1 MHPITPHSDSAHEK
15 SMLSRELLYEF
26 EKGLNPQKPAE
37 SKIPARIVGYGEISA
52 IFEIEADKNYV
63 YKRLPLFDSLAAAEH
78 YQKMYLDYCSLLVKA
93 GLCLPDHDTRVV
105 AVPGRPAALYIAQKK
120 LPDANF
126 GHKLIHHLDDGS
138 SLELIE
144 HAVREIVKIWTFN
157 SANKP
162 EIELAIDGQ
171 LSNWVRDPENNQ
183 TLCYID
189 TSTPLFCK
197 QGVEQQNPELLL
209 KSAPGF
215 LRWLIRLFFLQD
227 VMTRYYIP
235 RLVFMDLVANLHK
248 EQKPELIEPAIECVN
263 AHLPHDQKP
272 LTRTGVDKY
281 YREDKLIWIVFL
293 GLRRLDRFFTT
304 RLLWNRYE
312 FILPGKINR

>member
-1 MHPITPHSDSAHEK
+1 MHPMTPREK
-15 SMLSRELLYEF
+15 FILSRELLYEF

-52 IFEIEADKNYV
+52 IFEIEGDKNHV
-63 YKRLPLFDSLAAAEH
+63 YKRLPLFDSLTAARQ
-78 YQKMYLDYCSLLVKA
+78 YQQMYRDYCGLLVKA
-93 GLCLPDHDTRVV
+93 GLCLPAHDTQIV
-105 AVPGRPAALYIAQKK
+105 AVPERPTALYIAQRK

-126 GHKLIHHLDDGS
+126 GHRLIHRLDDGS
-138 SLELIE
+138 SLDLIE
-144 HAVREIVKIWTFN
+144 HAIREIVKIWQFN

-162 EIELAIDGQ
+162 AIELAIDGQ

-183 TLCYID
+183 SLSYID
-189 TSTPLFCK
+189 TSTPLFRK

-215 LRWLIRLFFLQD
+215 LRWIIRRFFLQD
-227 VMTRYYIP
+227 VMTRYYLP

-248 EQKPELIEPAIECVN
+248 EQKAELIEPAIEYVN
-263 AHLPHDQKP
+263 AHLVPDKTP
-272 LTRTGVDKY
+272 LTKTEIDKY

-304 RLLWNRYE
+304 RLLRQRYE
-312 FILPGKINR
+312 FILPGKIKR

>member
-1 MHPITPHSDSAHEK
+1 
-15 SMLSRELLYEF
+15 MLSQELLYEF

-52 IFEIEADKNYV
+52 IFEIEEDNIHV
-63 YKRLPLFDSLAAAEH
+63 YKRLPLFDSLSAAQQ
-78 YQKMYLDYCSLLVKA
+78 YQQMYLDYCSMLVKA
-93 GLCLPDHDTRVV
+93 GLFLPAHNTRIV
-105 AVPGRPAALYIAQKK
+105 AVPGRPTALYIAQKK

-126 GHKLIHHLDDGS
+126 GHKLIHHLDDDS
-138 SLELIE
+138 SLDLIK
-144 HAVREIVKIWTFN
+144 HAIREIVKIWDFN

-162 EIELAIDGQ
+162 DIELAIDGQ
-171 LSNWVRDPENNQ
+171 LSNWVRDSENSQ
-183 TLCYID
+183 RLCYID

-215 LRWLIRLFFLQD
+215 LRWVIRLFFLQD
-227 VMTRYYIP
+227 IMTRYYIP
-235 RLVFMDLVANLHK
+235 RLVFMDLIANLHK
-248 EQKPELIEPAIECVN
+248 EQKPELIEPAIELVN
-263 AHLPHDQKP
+263 AKLPRDQAA
-272 LTRTGVDKY
+272 LTKTEVDKY

-304 RLLWNRYE
+304 RLLWKRYE
-312 FILPGKINR
+312 FILPGKIKR